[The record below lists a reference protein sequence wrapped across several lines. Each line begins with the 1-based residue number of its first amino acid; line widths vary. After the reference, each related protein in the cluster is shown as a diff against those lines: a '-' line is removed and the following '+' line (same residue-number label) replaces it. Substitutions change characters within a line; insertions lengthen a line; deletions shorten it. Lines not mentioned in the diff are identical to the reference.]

1 MEPISVIVGVSAVG
15 YLLDQY
21 KNIKNFNSKQKQS
34 IPTENISACAEQ
46 YPWNFV
52 ENFQDSNNNN
62 NNEISPLTP
71 QPIESPTSINAINN
85 AGEPPADYL
94 LNANQRPVEDFVVN
108 NMVPFFRG
116 SGTNQ
121 DMRGTG
127 VAQGNVDFDDFN
139 TGNQGFTPNYT
150 QLGTFT
156 GFDNTYLHK
165 REAPNMFSPLERR
178 DANTI
183 PGEQPESQRP
193 ILDRF
198 TTSILTKNE
207 QAPIERQQVGP
218 GLNIDP
224 NMPNDGQGFNSGLQN
239 RVMPNNVNAYRLSQF
254 GGMVRGTS
262 AQTPGLPTAL
272 PGTGPALNSDKN
284 SMTTQNNG
292 VDQNLDNLSE
302 NMYGV
307 PSKNK
312 TPYWT
317 MEDRP
322 LSATPGGSVR
332 APMIYSNPVM
342 PSGTDK
348 RTTTNVEFGQSVK
361 IN

>member
-1 MEPISVIVGVSAVG
+1 MEPISVIVGVSAIG

-21 KNIKNFNSKQKQS
+21 NNNNKFNSEQKQD
-34 IPTENISACAEQ
+34 IPVSNLNGCADQ

-52 ENFQDSNNNN
+52 ENFESNNNN
-62 NNEISPLTP
+62 NENKISPLNP
-71 QPIESPTSINAINN
+71 EPIESPTSINAINN
-85 AGEPPADYL
+85 AGDPPADYV

-116 SGTNQ
+116 SGTKQ

-183 PGEQPESQRP
+183 PGEQPETNRP
-193 ILDRF
+193 ELDRY

-224 NMPNDGQGFNSGLQN
+224 SMPNDGQGFNSGLQN
-239 RVMPNNVNAYRLSQF
+239 RVMPNNVNAYRLNQF
-254 GGMVRGTS
+254 AGMVRGTS
-262 AQTPGLPTAL
+262 SQLPGLPTAL
-272 PGTGPALNSDKN
+272 PGTGPALNTKEN
-284 SMTTQNNG
+284 SITTRDNETKANINN
-292 VDQNLDNLSE
+292 LKE

-322 LSATPGGSVR
+322 LSATAGG
-332 APMIYSNPVM
+332 AIQGQMMYSNPIL

-348 RTTTNVEFGQSVK
+348 RTVTNVEFGQSVK
-361 IN
+361 LN